1 MDDPK
6 GYAEGWKRRSSGEYR
21 CGAGPFEKNERRLG
35 QRMLRSIRSQ
45 TVLASGGV
53 IIAAG
58 LAVLPENFFPSLVQ
72 AIAQSAERGSVFG
85 FIWNFA
91 ILLFASAPFLPLVA
105 VGVRALTPV
114 RIPIWIAIVLAGL
127 TFLLGWLFTLF
138 SAALSGPGG
147 ALIDFAF
154 HAVLV
159 LAAVGS
165 ILLLSAELSRYHIG
179 KLAIGGLAVAAVAS
193 LWSLVAAG
201 AAYAQAN
208 RIAQDAPF
216 CVARHLG
223 GSDIPVRSL
232 SELRGFVFYS
242 AASGPTGTLS
252 PYFHGF
258 LIVETPNGSEHFNW
272 SLRRLQYEPTKVLA
286 GGSCIPR
293 SKFWRD
299 VNIL

>member
-1 MDDPK
+1 MP
-6 GYAEGWKRRSSGEYR
+6 WSRW
-21 CGAGPFEKNERRLG
+21 
-35 QRMLRSIRSQ
+35 SQ
-45 TVLASGGV
+45 TFLASGGV

-58 LAVLPENFFPSLVQ
+58 LVTPAENFFPNLFQ
-72 AIAQSAERGSVFG
+72 AIVQSVERGSVFG
-85 FIWNFA
+85 LIWNFA
-91 ILLFASAPFLPLVA
+91 ILLFVSAPFLPLVA

-154 HAVLV
+154 HAVLT

-165 ILLLSAELSRYHIG
+165 ILLLSADLYRYHIG
-179 KLAIGGLAVAAVAS
+179 KLVIGVLAVAVVAS

-216 CVARHLG
+216 CVAHHLG
-223 GSDIPVRSL
+223 GSDTLVRSL

-242 AASGPTGTLS
+242 AASGPTGTLR
-252 PYFHGF
+252 PYFHGL
-258 LIVETPNGSEHFNW
+258 LIVETPNGSVHFNW
-272 SLRRLQYEPTKVLA
+272 SPRRLQYELIKVLA
-286 GGSCIPR
+286 SGQLIISGVRGSCLPR
-293 SKFWRD
+293 NKFWRD